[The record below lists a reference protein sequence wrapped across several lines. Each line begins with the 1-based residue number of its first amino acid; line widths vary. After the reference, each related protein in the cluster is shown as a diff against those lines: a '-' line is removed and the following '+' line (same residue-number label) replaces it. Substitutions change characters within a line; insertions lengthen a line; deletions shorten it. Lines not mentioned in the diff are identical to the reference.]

1 MTQYDPAQYGNYAES
16 LPASFSPLNSGWADI
31 NAMNVEN
38 QRVDEIK
45 SGQLM
50 QNLSEISGVAKR
62 LTEKYMKAERAKEN
76 AKLDSIYL
84 EQYSSVASPVPGDN
98 TTQTPGSV
106 TNLPANLQE
115 DIKEHDT
122 KMAEEKDR
130 QVDANA
136 VAAKIEREDPNN
148 FLLSEEFKKLSPYGQ
163 IQAQH
168 RHLELTA
175 AQFAPHL
182 DSMISKVPELSSL
195 DAATRNG
202 AVTRIRQAFLE
213 NTLYAEGMPKFSMV
227 AKAKYLFPTMH
238 KVQQAS
244 NKLWHTNTKA
254 TLKGMELE
262 EHKKNILSA
271 AKSETPFQSLL
282 DQADL
287 QKHLHA
293 GNRTAAR
300 DHVFKTEVV
309 GMILSG
315 QIQGKDAISKITEDL
330 ITAKGHKEK
339 QSLDKL
345 FPGLSN
351 EIWKAHYKYEKEQYQ
366 QRELDTKLKKENW
379 RKEYFKNILTKTPPE
394 EQTVDFFNNLQAEY
408 FEEFGEEATFIKDY
422 SKRNSVT
429 AVNASQQRDM
439 FTKAKNT
446 YTLRTADLLKSWV
459 EPSVAKEFMEE
470 AERQDKLRKDGTA
483 YRALAMQKA
492 EANASDIIVNEMDT
506 SVTDMGERL
515 YQMTLERANRL
526 AINDKEIKGDEDY
539 FADAWEAT
547 EKWFNNNRD
556 NLIDG
561 NGYKK
566 EHKSYTKFARGTREY
581 NNNLRKLKGV
591 MGSLTKEQ
599 AIGLPMKVKE
609 GEEPRTAFFPK
620 SELEAMTV
628 DYGDP
633 RWVANPKLQY
643 LADQYN
649 MIVPE
654 FLNHQRKA
662 VGLPELGL
670 NQTEIKANVLS
681 GRDREALRRIR
692 GKDLSKGQAR
702 LLTTKKELQSDGSF
716 KEYIVMSNLGPQV
729 TEASK
734 KSGESGAKINS
745 IMELMVN
752 PKVFAGY
759 DSFEDYMGSRDFTMD
774 YNIGICKSTNDPNE
788 KQEALDNLCRFDPSE
803 YHLRFSTSK

>member
-16 LPASFSPLNSGWADI
+16 LPATFSHLNSGWADI
-31 NAMNVEN
+31 NAMNLEN
-38 QRVDEIK
+38 QKVDEIK
-45 SGQLM
+45 AGQTM
-50 QNLSEISGVAKR
+50 QNLAKISGVAQDMV
-62 LTEKYMKAERAKEN
+62 EKYMKSQRKKEGAKI
-76 AKLDSIYL
+76 DSMMF
-84 EQYSSVASPVPGDN
+84 EQFSGVSSPVPGDT

-106 TNLPANLQE
+106 TNLPANVQKDVE
-115 DIKEHDT
+115 EYDT
-122 KMAEEKDR
+122 NMAEEKDK

-136 VAAKIEREDPNN
+136 VAAKIEAQDPNN
-148 FLLSEEFKKLSPYGQ
+148 FLLSEEFKKLSAYGK
-163 IQAQH
+163 IYAKH
-168 RHLELTA
+168 RHL
-175 AQFAPHL
+175 QFTGEKYAPYL
-182 DSMISKVPELSSL
+182 ESMMSQVPELTSL
-195 DAATRNG
+195 DAPTRNG
-202 AVTRIRQAFLE
+202 AMTRIRQAWLE
-213 NTLYAEGMPKFSMV
+213 NSLQAEGMPKFSTV
-227 AKAKYLFPTMH
+227 AKVKHLYPSMH
-238 KVQQAS
+238 KAEQAS
-244 NKLWHTNTKA
+244 NKLWHTNTKT

-262 EHKKNILSA
+262 EHRKNILSA

-330 ITAKGHKEK
+330 ITANGHKEK

-351 EIWKAHYKYEKEQYQ
+351 EIWKAHFKYEKEQYQ
-366 QRELDTKLKKENW
+366 QRDLDTKLKKENW

-429 AVNASQQRDM
+429 SVNASQQKAM

-446 YTLRTADLLKSWV
+446 YTLRTADLLKPWV

-470 AERQDKLRKDGTA
+470 AKRQDKLRKDGTG
-483 YRALAMQKA
+483 YKELAMQKA
-492 EANASDIIVNEMDT
+492 KANASDIIVNEMDT

-515 YQMTLERANRL
+515 YKMTLERAKRL

-547 EKWFNNNRD
+547 EKWFEKNRD
-556 NLIDG
+556 NLVDG

-566 EHKSYTKFARGTREY
+566 EDKSYTKFARGTREY
-581 NNNLRKLKGV
+581 NNNLKKLKGI

-628 DYGDP
+628 DYGTP
-633 RWVANPKLQY
+633 GWVANPKLQY

-649 MIVPE
+649 MLVTD

-670 NQTEIKANVLS
+670 NQTEIYANVLN
-681 GRDREALRRIR
+681 GRDREALRRMR

-716 KEYIVMSNLGPQV
+716 KEYIVMNNLGPQV

-734 KSGESGAKINS
+734 KSGTSGAKINS
-745 IMELMVN
+745 IMELLVN

-759 DSFEDYMGSRDFTMD
+759 DSFEDYMGSRDFTTD

-803 YHLRFSTSK
+803 YHFRFSTSK